1 MMWEKLSLAAILT
14 LSLSLFT
21 QMSWPSSSQRTKNI
35 NLPDQGIFA
44 LTQLYK

>member
-1 MMWEKLSLAAILT
+1 MMREKLLLAAILT

-21 QMSWPSSSQRTKNI
+21 QISWSVSSQGTKNI

-44 LTQLYK
+44 LTKLYK

>member
-14 LSLSLFT
+14 LALSLFT
-21 QMSWPSSSQRTKNI
+21 QMGWSVSSQGTENI

-44 LTQLYK
+44 LTKLYK